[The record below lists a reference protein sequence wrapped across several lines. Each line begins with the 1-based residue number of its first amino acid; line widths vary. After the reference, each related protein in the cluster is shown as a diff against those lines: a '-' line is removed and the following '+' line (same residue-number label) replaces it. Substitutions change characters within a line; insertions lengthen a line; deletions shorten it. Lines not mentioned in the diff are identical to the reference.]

1 MLVPVGLSSQTGQIP
16 QRNFPGFCFEAGG
29 LCLAISLLGGESG
42 KKARGEVWEGKGRA
56 KHSICN
62 HSIPWEG
69 LPRLHFPWSLAS
81 SSGKFLLMHSPPW
94 SHLKW
99 TLKR

>member
-1 MLVPVGLSSQTGQIP
+1 MLVPVGLSSRTGQIP
-16 QRNFPGFCFEAGG
+16 QRNFPGFCFEVGG

-62 HSIPWEG
+62 HSIPWEWTSFSMVLG
-69 LPRLHFPWSLAS
+69 FIIWEV
-81 SSGKFLLMHSPPW
+81 SPYA
-94 SHLKW
+94 
-99 TLKR
+99 